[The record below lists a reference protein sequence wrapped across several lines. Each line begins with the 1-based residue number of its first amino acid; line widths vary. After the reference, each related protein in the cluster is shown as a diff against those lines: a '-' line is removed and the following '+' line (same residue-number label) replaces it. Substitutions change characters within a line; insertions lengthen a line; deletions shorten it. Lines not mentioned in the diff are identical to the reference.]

1 VPVLMINGTADP
13 QDPSANMAG
22 AGELWPDSR
31 LLVEPGQSHSID
43 LRAWT
48 QCDAGLVQ
56 AFVEHASARGL
67 NTQCLAQV
75 TLPPFPAHW

>member
-1 VPVLMINGTADP
+1 
-13 QDPSANMAG
+13 MAG
-22 AGELWPDSR
+22 ARELWPDSR
-31 LLVEPGQSHSID
+31 LLVEPSQSHSID

-56 AFVEHASARGL
+56 AFVEHASAGGL